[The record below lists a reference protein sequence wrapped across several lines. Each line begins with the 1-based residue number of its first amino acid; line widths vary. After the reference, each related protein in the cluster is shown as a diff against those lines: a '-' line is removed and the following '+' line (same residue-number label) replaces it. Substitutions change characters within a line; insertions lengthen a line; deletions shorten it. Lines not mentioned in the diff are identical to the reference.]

1 MKALIF
7 QNCNEN
13 IDRISAVVYKNF
25 QGRNPTDIF
34 VVILENQ
41 CLQKLFQRLSD
52 LYQVTMGSKLLLNS
66 LIHKN
71 ILPDV
76 STSDYSY
83 SKVWEKVDYWKVQIF
98 CEGHKNLKKILQ
110 FSWRYLKVRWSQNV
124 FMKSSIFQNTT

>member
-1 MKALIF
+1 MGSPAQDSIRRVLCLRYIDPTCHESTKGHLISERMCEGIDF

-13 IDRISAVVYKNF
+13 IARISAVVYKNF
-25 QGRNPTDIF
+25 QGRNPTNIF

-41 CLQKLFQRLSD
+41 CLQKFVLRLSD

-71 ILPDV
+71 RLPDV

-83 SKVWEKVDYWKVQIF
+83 SKV
-98 CEGHKNLKKILQ
+98 
-110 FSWRYLKVRWSQNV
+110 
-124 FMKSSIFQNTT
+124 